1 MRVAALN
8 RDNLPEALEP
18 KHVQAILGIGRSQT
32 YELFNKPPFHVIKIG
47 RIYKVSKVTFFKW
60 LDGEEQGE

>member
-1 MRVAALN
+1 MATTS
-8 RDNLPEALEP
+8 RDDLPEALEP
-18 KHVQAILGIGRSQT
+18 KHVQDILCIGRSQT
-32 YELFNKPPFHVIKIG
+32 YELFKNPPFHVIKIG

>member
-1 MRVAALN
+1 MVAIN

-18 KHVQAILGIGRSQT
+18 KHVQDILCIGRSQT
-32 YELFNKPPFHVIKIG
+32 YELFKNPPFHVIKIG

-60 LDGEEQGE
+60 LDGEEQGD